1 MISNSLPLKLTANT
15 IQIPPITE
23 KNSPTSLEKRISYS
37 LLLTW
42 AIKLIVY
49 SGKRIDQ

>member
-23 KNSPTSLEKRISYS
+23 KNSPHCSKKQKPPILS
-37 LLLTW
+37 LLTG
-42 AIKLIVY
+42 I
-49 SGKRIDQ
+49 